1 MYPIVKRTKY
11 QHINLLF
18 WSYNEDKMYTMNVRV
33 IYNVILCRLG
43 LRDILPS
50 DYINSIP
57 IEECGEEL
65 YPFDNQKVR
74 YAVCKKLKRVREK
87 LQNIGYDIEII
98 YGYRSLALQWEL
110 FEKNGGNKSKTADPN
125 NGGGGHQTGGAVDLR
140 LTKDG
145 CRIDMGGDF
154 DEFNNKTA
162 TFSPHISEEQRAARK
177 ILYDAMIA
185 EGFENYPNEWWHY
198 CYGDRMWA
206 AYSARRKAI

>member
-1 MYPIVKRTKY
+1 M
-11 QHINLLF
+11 NL
-18 WSYNEDKMYTMNVRV
+18 RV

-43 LRDILPS
+43 LRKILPS

-57 IEECGEEL
+57 IEECDEEL
-65 YPFDNQKVR
+65 CSFDNVKVR
-74 YAVCKKLKRVREK
+74 YTVFEKLKLVRAK
-87 LQNIGYDIEII
+87 LQKIGYDIELT
-98 YGYRSLALQWEL
+98 YGYRSLSLQREL

-145 CRIDMGGDF
+145 NHIDMGGDF

-162 TFSPHISEEQRAARK
+162 TFSPHISNEQRAARK
-177 ILYDAMIA
+177 ILYDAMTI

-206 AYSARRKAI
+206 AYSAKRKAIYGSIEKQYIGSN